1 LVKSL
6 PRKAL
11 SSKPYTTKKKRR
23 RRKRRKRRR
32 RRRRKSRPLAQGF
45 SLSLL
50 PSCHDVNCSAL
61 THPPD
66 HDGLKL

>member
-32 RRRRKSRPLAQGF
+32 RRRRQSWEAHIF
-45 SLSLL
+45 
-50 PSCHDVNCSAL
+50 
-61 THPPD
+61 
-66 HDGLKL
+66 